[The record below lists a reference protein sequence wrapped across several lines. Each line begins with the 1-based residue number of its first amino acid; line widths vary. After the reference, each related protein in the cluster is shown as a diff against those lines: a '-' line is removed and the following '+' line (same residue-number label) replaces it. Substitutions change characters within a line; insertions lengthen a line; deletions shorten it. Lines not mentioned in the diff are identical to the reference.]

1 MRDISKSNFWLL
13 LGFMLALLVIPAFAF
28 AGSEA
33 TATSAATAGAGADAS
48 ATSNPV
54 INQGAS
60 SSLSLT
66 QTSPPVDPSVGR
78 QLPEPMILS
87 FPSPVPWFGPFNS
100 SWTSNVDFGGKDIFT
115 KKELLEMGTVWSAT
129 INIDWLKKVDY
140 KFDSI
145 RLVILEPVLKDG
157 KLYAPKVKINGE
169 GEVAGFV
176 DGIATSKSTTIRKL
190 LIEAML
196 LAMEG
201 GANCLVV
208 NNFGNLFE
216 VEAWSV
222 GLSGGG
228 SISGLTG
235 HDKQAGL
242 GGSVQ
247 GGTFYGKSKANAEP
261 WLNAVA
267 LRVGKMAN
275 KASVSEVIVSEPI
288 KTQTKSTQELAKEKD
303 FSNIPTGAYDPARIK
318 K

>member
-1 MRDISKSNFWLL
+1 MRDITKRNFWLL
-13 LGFMLALLVIPAFAF
+13 LGFMLSLLIIPAFAF

-33 TATSAATAGAGADAS
+33 TATSGAGADAS
-48 ATSNPV
+48 AISSPV
-54 INQGAS
+54 INQGAT

-66 QTSPPVDPSVGR
+66 QTSPAADPSIGR
-78 QLPEPMILS
+78 QLPEPMILAY
-87 FPSPVPWFGPFNS
+87 PSPVPWFGPFNS
-100 SWTSNVDFGGKDIFT
+100 SWTSNIDFGGKDIFT
-115 KKELLEMGTVWSAT
+115 KKELLEIGTAWGAT
-129 INIDWLKKVDY
+129 ISIDWLKKVDY
-140 KFDSI
+140 YFESI
-145 RLVILEPVLKDG
+145 RLVILEPILKDN
-157 KLYAPKVKINGE
+157 KLYAPKVKINGD
-169 GEVAGFV
+169 GEVAGYV
-176 DGIATSKSTTIRKL
+176 DGVATSKSTTIRKL
-190 LIEAML
+190 LVEAML
-196 LAMEG
+196 KAMEG

-261 WLNAVA
+261 WFNAVA
-267 LRVGKMAN
+267 LRIGKMAN
-275 KASVSEVIVSEPI
+275 KASVSEVIAPEPV
-288 KTQTKSTQELAKEKD
+288 KVPMKSAQELAKEKD
-303 FSNIPTGAYDPARIK
+303 FSNIPTGTYDPARMK